1 MYDRG
6 GRPDGCRLDECE
18 RPRNVTA
25 TLDHPTP
32 TLAAKGIAPV
42 SMSLYNA
49 DFQGFSDD
57 LGASFTRYGFAVVSD
72 HGLDEAIINAAIA
85 DAKAFFALP
94 EDVKRAYHQPGT
106 GGARGLTPFGTEA
119 AKDAKAVDLKE
130 FWHTGREL
138 PAGHAYGR
146 YMRAN
151 LWPSEV
157 PGFRDHLYA
166 MFEALDALGRRILK
180 AIARYMDLGDE
191 YFEDKVELGNSV
203 LRMLHYPPVPADA
216 PGVRAGAHEDI
227 NVITLL
233 LGAEEAG
240 LQLKDADG
248 EWLDIAP
255 PPGALVVNIGDML
268 QRLTNHVLPS
278 TTHRVV
284 NPAPERR
291 GFARY
296 STPFFLHFNP
306 DFVIETL
313 PGTITAENPD
323 RYAGKSIMAEDF
335 LTERLKEIR
344 LL

>member
-1 MYDRG
+1 M
-6 GRPDGCRLDECE
+6 
-18 RPRNVTA
+18 
-25 TLDHPTP
+25 
-32 TLAAKGIAPV
+32 
-42 SMSLYNA
+42 
-49 DFQGFSDD
+49 Q
-57 LGASFTRYGFAVVSD
+57 
-72 HGLDEAIINAAIA
+72 
-85 DAKAFFALP
+85 
-94 EDVKRAYHQPGT
+94 
-106 GGARGLTPFGTEA
+106 
-119 AKDAKAVDLKE
+119 
-130 FWHTGREL
+130 
-138 PAGHAYGR
+138 
-146 YMRAN
+146 
-151 LWPSEV
+151 
-157 PGFRDHLYA
+157 
-166 MFEALDALGRRILK
+166 
-180 AIARYMDLGDE
+180 LGDD

-255 PPGALVVNIGDML
+255 PAGALVVNIGDML

-306 DFVIETL
+306 DFPIETL
-313 PGTITAENPD
+313 PSTITPENPD
-323 RYAGKSIMAEDF
+323 RYAGKTILAEDF

-344 LL
+344 LI

>member
-1 MYDRG
+1 M
-6 GRPDGCRLDECE
+6 
-18 RPRNVTA
+18 TA
-25 TLDHPTP
+25 TLDARSADSQTP
-32 TLAAKGIAPV
+32 KGIMPV
-42 SMSLYNA
+42 SMSRYDA

-57 LGASFTRYGFAVVSD
+57 LGASFQRYGFAVVAD
-72 HGLDEAIINAAIA
+72 HGLDEDVIRRAID

-94 EDVKRAYHQPGT
+94 EEVKRAYHQPGT
-106 GGARGLTPFGTEA
+106 GGARGLTPFGVEA
-119 AKDAKAVDLKE
+119 AKGAAAVDLKE

-138 PAGHAYGR
+138 PEGHPYR
-146 YMRAN
+146 KYMRDN
-151 LWPSEV
+151 LWPTEI
-157 PGFRDHLYA
+157 PGFRDDVYA
-166 MFEALDALGRRILK
+166 MFEALDALGRRILR
-180 AIARYMDLGDE
+180 AIARYLTLDDAF
-191 YFEDKVELGNSV
+191 FEDKVQLGNSV

-306 DFVIETL
+306 DYVIETL
-313 PGTITAENPD
+313 PGTITPENPD
-323 RYAGKSIMAEDF
+323 RYAGKAIMAEDF

>member
-1 MYDRG
+1 VPPSTSASPAARG
-6 GRPDGCRLDECE
+6 I
-18 RPRNVTA
+18 V
-25 TLDHPTP
+25 
-32 TLAAKGIAPV
+32 PV
-42 SMSLYNA
+42 SMTDYDR
-49 DFQGFSDD
+49 DFDGFSRD
-57 LGASFTRYGFAVVSD
+57 LGASFERYGFAVVAD
-72 HGLDEAIINAAIA
+72 HGLDPDLIGAAVA

-94 EDVKRAYHQPGT
+94 EAVKRQYHRPGT
-106 GGARGLTPFGTEA
+106 GGARGLTPFGVEA
-119 AKDAKAVDLKE
+119 AKDAQAADLKE

-138 PAGHAYGR
+138 PDGYAYTAT
-146 YMRAN
+146 MPQN
-151 LWPSEV
+151 LWPTEV
-157 PGFRDHLYA
+157 GGFRAHVYG
-166 MFEALDALGRRILK
+166 MYEALDALGRKLLR
-180 AIARYMDLGDE
+180 AIARHLGLADDW
-191 YFEDKVELGNSV
+191 FDDKVQVGNSV
-203 LRMLHYPPVPADA
+203 LRLLHYPPVPADA

-240 LQLKDADG
+240 LQLKEKDG
-248 EWLDIAP
+248 SWLDIAP

-306 DFVIETL
+306 DFLIETL
-313 PGTITAENPD
+313 PSTITPGTPD
-323 RYAGKSIMAEDF
+323 RYAGRAITADDY
-335 LTERLKEIR
+335 LAERLREIR